1 MWKATTLG
9 EVAEIITGPFG
20 SALHKSDYKPSGTAV
35 LMPQNIGNRT
45 VDYQDIAR
53 IGEEDTERLSRYRV
67 TQDDIIYA
75 RRGDVEKHAFVTVND
90 TDMICGTG
98 CMRIRVSSPEVMPKF
113 ASFYLN
119 RPETRQWVVQHAVG
133 SNMPNLNS
141 GIVSAIPLSYPPK
154 DEQEAIVDLLDSLDV
169 AIAANVQVND
179 NLQAM
184 LQTLYGYWFLQF
196 DFPDENGRPYRS
208 SGGRMVWND
217 QLKRE
222 IPEGWGV
229 ASLISNP
236 LCEPLKPGVA
246 PFSEKTYLATA
257 DVVGTTIKNGS
268 RIRYETREGRANMEP
283 VLNSV
288 WFAKMKGSIKHLFLN
303 EACASLIGETILST
317 GFVGLKCE
325 PVAFEYI
332 ASFIASEQFE
342 PLKDLHAHGAT
353 QQAVNNADL
362 ENILLLV
369 PDAETLRGFSQLASS
384 VLSRFNASTVE
395 NKRLQELRDWLLPL
409 LMNGQATVASS
420 DKLSFT

>member
-75 RRGDVEKHAFVTVND
+75 RRGDVEKHAFVTAND

-169 AIAANVQVND
+169 AIATNVQVND

-184 LQTLYGYWFLQF
+184 ALSQF
-196 DFPDENGRPYRS
+196 MHQFFRKDPNGELSDVLIELPKSQVQVRDAKDIAGRYPFFTSGASVLRWDEPLA
-208 SGGRMVWND
+208 GGRN
-217 QLKRE
+217 LLLNT
-222 IPEGWGV
+222 GG
-229 ASLISNP
+229 N
-236 LCEPLKPGVA
+236 
-246 PFSEKTYLATA
+246 A
-257 DVVGTTIKNGS
+257 DVKFYVGEMA
-268 RIRYETREGRANMEP
+268 Y
-283 VLNSV
+283 
-288 WFAKMKGSIKHLFLN
+288 
-303 EACASLIGETILST
+303 ST
-317 GFVGLKCE
+317 DTW
-325 PVAFEYI
+325 AI
-332 ASFIASEQFE
+332 TARD
-342 PLKDLHAHGAT
+342 DL
-353 QQAVNNADL
+353 ADYAY
-362 ENILLLV
+362 LLLQAIS
-369 PDAETLRGFSQLASS
+369 PELDQKYFLGTGLRHLQKPLLKKRPIYIPSDAELN
-384 VLSRFNASTVE
+384 VFNAVAVPAMTMISE
-395 NKRLQELRDWLLPL
+395 NLRENRQLQELRDWLLPL

>member
-75 RRGDVEKHAFVTVND
+75 RRGDVEKHAFVTAND

-169 AIAANVQVND
+169 AIATNVQVND

-184 LQTLYGYWFLQF
+184 ALSQF
-196 DFPDENGRPYRS
+196 MHQFFRKDPNGELSDVLIELPKSQVQVRDAKDIAGRYPFFTSGASVLRWDEPLA
-208 SGGRMVWND
+208 GGRN
-217 QLKRE
+217 LLLNT
-222 IPEGWGV
+222 GG
-229 ASLISNP
+229 N
-236 LCEPLKPGVA
+236 
-246 PFSEKTYLATA
+246 A
-257 DVVGTTIKNGS
+257 DVKFYVGEMA
-268 RIRYETREGRANMEP
+268 Y
-283 VLNSV
+283 
-288 WFAKMKGSIKHLFLN
+288 
-303 EACASLIGETILST
+303 ST
-317 GFVGLKCE
+317 DTW
-325 PVAFEYI
+325 AI
-332 ASFIASEQFE
+332 TARD
-342 PLKDLHAHGAT
+342 DL
-353 QQAVNNADL
+353 ADYAY
-362 ENILLLV
+362 LLLQAIS
-369 PDAETLRGFSQLASS
+369 PELDQKYFLGTGLRHLQKPLLKKRPIYIPSDAELN
-384 VLSRFNASTVE
+384 VFNAVAVPAMTMISE
-395 NKRLQELRDWLLPL
+395 NLRENRQLQELRDWLLPM